1 MNRFTKGLIAT
12 TFLAAATLLTG
23 CATNI
28 KASSSTNPAPV
39 EAFSAFGRIEVK
51 PAMFAPGVNGN
62 VAALAKINENIQ
74 RDLGTPMADWNRRPG
89 NGRTLVIQPVVEQ
102 MSFKHGAQRV
112 LLGPLAGSSGV
123 LMRMTIKDNE
133 GRMIA
138 NPEFFQ
144 RAGAMAAGWAFGVHD
159 NLMLTRVANLSTN
172 YVKANFTKAVGGPT
186 GADDPAMTP

>member
-1 MNRFTKGLIAT
+1 
-12 TFLAAATLLTG
+12 
-23 CATNI
+23 
-28 KASSSTNPAPV
+28 
-39 EAFSAFGRIEVK
+39 
-51 PAMFAPGVNGN
+51 
-62 VAALAKINENIQ
+62 
-74 RDLGTPMADWNRRPG
+74 
-89 NGRTLVIQPVVEQ
+89 
-102 MSFKHGAQRV
+102 
-112 LLGPLAGSSGV
+112 V

-186 GADDPAMTP
+186 GADEPAVTP